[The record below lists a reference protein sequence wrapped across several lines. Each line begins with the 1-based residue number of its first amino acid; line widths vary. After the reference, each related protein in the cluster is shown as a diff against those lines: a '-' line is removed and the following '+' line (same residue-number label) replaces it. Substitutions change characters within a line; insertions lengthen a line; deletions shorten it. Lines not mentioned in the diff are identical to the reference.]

1 MFELLFCSFLTILPD
16 FLIRRFVQGKRIGR
30 EITLYSVWYELR
42 YGIVLCLML
51 TVSLITLI
59 FYYHPTSTTAVSS
72 FRTVPILPEGSGR
85 VVETFVPRE
94 LEVEVKAGDPIF
106 KLDSERQE
114 ADVATAEQQVAEIQ
128 AEIALARGELAV
140 ATAQVEQAQASL
152 KQAQDELDTRQELF
166 QRNAN
171 VVSERDIEKLQNT
184 VDGRA
189 GALRAAMA
197 NQELAEI
204 KINVSLPAKLKSAEA
219 RLAEARV
226 ELEKMTVYAGVD
238 GTVNQFTLR
247 KGDIVNPMMR
257 PAGILVPADAQRERI
272 IAGFGQI
279 EAQVLK
285 EGMVAEAFC
294 GAVPFTIIPLVV
306 TEVQSQI
313 ASGQI
318 GTGSQLFDA
327 SQSVKPATITTML
340 EPLYEDGFKD
350 LPPGAICVV
359 NAYTSNHDR
368 LTSGEPLGTGEFIFL
383 HAVDTVGLVHAMLL
397 RLQALLYPIQTLV
410 LTGH

>member
-1 MFELLFCSFLTILPD
+1 MFELLFCSLLTILPD
-16 FLIRRFVQGKRIGR
+16 YLIRRYVQGKRIGR
-30 EITLYSVWYELR
+30 EITLYSVWFELR

-59 FYYHPTSTTAVSS
+59 FYYHPTATTAVST
-72 FRTVPILPEGSGR
+72 FRTIPILPESSGR

-94 LEVEVKAGDPIF
+94 LEVAIKAGDPIF
-106 KLDSERQE
+106 KLDSTRQE
-114 ADVATAEQQVAEIQ
+114 ADVVTAQQQLVEIQ
-128 AEIALARGELAV
+128 GELALAQSELAV
-140 ATAQVEQAQASL
+140 ANAQTEQAQAAL

-166 QRNAN
+166 TRNAN

-184 VDGRA
+184 VDART
-189 GALRAAMA
+189 GALRAAQS
-197 NQELAEI
+197 NQELI
-204 KINVSLPAKLKSAEA
+204 QTKITVYLPARLKSAEA
-219 RLAEARV
+219 RLHEAQV

-238 GTVNQFTLR
+238 GTMSQFILR
-247 KGDIVNPMMR
+247 PGDIVNPMMR
-257 PAGILVPADAQRERI
+257 PAGVLIPTDAQRERI
-272 IAGFGQI
+272 VAGFGQI

-318 GTGSQLFDA
+318 TTSGQLFDA
-327 SQSVKPATITTML
+327 AQSVKPATITTLL
-340 EPLYEDGFKD
+340 EPLYEDGLAD
-350 LPPGAICVV
+350 LPPGAICTV

-368 LTSGEPLGTGEFIFL
+368 LSSGEPIGTGEFIFL
-383 HAVDTVGLVHAMLL
+383 HVVDTVGLVHAMII
-397 RLQALLYPIQTLV
+397 RLQALLFPIQTLV

>member
-1 MFELLFCSFLTILPD
+1 MFELLFCSLLTILPD
-16 FLIRRFVQGKRIGR
+16 YLIRRYVQGKRIGR
-30 EITLYSVWYELR
+30 EITLYSVWFELR

-59 FYYHPTSTTAVSS
+59 FYYHPTATTAVST
-72 FRTVPILPEGSGR
+72 FRTISVLPEASGR
-85 VVETFVPRE
+85 VIETFVPRE
-94 LEVEVKAGDPIF
+94 LEVEIKAGDPIF
-106 KLDSERQE
+106 KLDSTRQE
-114 ADVATAEQQVAEIQ
+114 ADVVTAQQQVVEI
-128 AEIALARGELAV
+128 EGELALAQSELSV
-140 ATAQVEQAQASL
+140 ANAQVDQAQASL

-166 QRNAN
+166 NRNAN

-184 VDGRA
+184 VDARA
-189 GALRAAMA
+189 GALRAAQS
-197 NQELAEI
+197 NQELVQT
-204 KINVSLPAKLKSAEA
+204 KITVFLPARLKSAEA
-219 RLAEARV
+219 RLSEAQV

-238 GTVNQFTLR
+238 GTMSQFILR
-247 KGDIVNPMMR
+247 PGDMVNPMMR
-257 PAGILVPADAQRERI
+257 PAGVLIPKDAQRERI
-272 IAGFGQI
+272 VAGFGQI

-318 GTGSQLFDA
+318 TTSGQLIDTA
-327 SQSVKPATITTML
+327 QSVKPATITTML
-340 EPLYEDGFKD
+340 EPLYKDGLEK
-350 LPPGAICVV
+350 LPPGAICTV

-368 LTSGEPLGTGEFIFL
+368 LTSGEPLGTGQFIFL
-383 HAVDTVGLVHAMLL
+383 HVVDTVGLVHAMII
-397 RLQALLYPIQTLV
+397 RLQALLYPIQALV